1 MQTQARAACATACA
15 AAPRF
20 LQTLARAGSRRAA
33 SGRFLKTL
41 GQHSSSWRS
50 LVTVARHSLVSAAC
64 LAHDRDRRR
73 ERMPGIQCALRGCWR
88 RAAPPPPGQPRASM
102 GLLDQTKRW
111 TPEEGLGAATGAAP
125 AKGASSSAADSLT
138 MINSFEGHSGS
149 GTRASA
155 RARTCARARA
165 SCLARTH
172 VHGLV
177 HEHMHAHA
185 HPRADTQAAIDAWW
199 GGVGRAVVAW
209 RGG

>member
-1 MQTQARAACATACA
+1 MT
-15 AAPRF
+15 
-20 LQTLARAGSRRAA
+20 
-33 SGRFLKTL
+33 
-41 GQHSSSWRS
+41 
-50 LVTVARHSLVSAAC
+50 
-64 LAHDRDRRR
+64 DRRR
-73 ERMPGIQCALRGCWR
+73 ERCRAYSVPCEGAGGAPLRRPPASRAR
-88 RAAPPPPGQPRASM
+88 RW

-138 MINSFEGHSGS
+138 VINSFEGHSGS

-199 GGVGRAVVAW
+199 GGVGWLGRAVV
-209 RGG
+209 GGAEAEVLPADAAAEVLAAGAEVRDR